1 MLKQI
6 GLLCGVVAGPLFML
20 VLLIQGAVRDGY
32 DPIRHAGSSLEL
44 GSRLGWIQQA
54 NFLLAGV
61 LVIVFALALPGAL
74 RERGRQPAWGS
85 LLVALWGAGLI
96 GAGVFL
102 DDPVSGYPP
111 GTPALTV
118 PPTLHG
124 DLHGKISLVGFLAL
138 AVACFVF
145 TRRFAGWGEGRWALY
160 SALSG
165 ILFSIGFVLFVAA
178 SLQVNGLVEV
188 GGLIQRLTVGIGW
201 LWLMLLAIHFIRMP
215 GGLQRVG
222 GNRAARQQP

>member
-1 MLKQI
+1 MVKRI
-6 GLLCGVVAGPLFML
+6 GLLCGAVAGPLFML

-54 NFLLAGV
+54 NFILAGL
-61 LVIVFALALPGAL
+61 LVIVFASALPGAL
-74 RERGRQPAWGS
+74 REHGRRSVWGS
-85 LLVALWGAGLI
+85 LLVALWGVGLV

-118 PPTLHG
+118 PPTPHG

-138 AVACFVF
+138 AVAYFVF
-145 TRRFAGWGEGRWALY
+145 ARRFAGWGERRWARY
-160 SALSG
+160 SAVSG
-165 ILFSIGFVLFVAA
+165 ILFPIGFVLFVAA

-188 GGLIQRLTVGIGW
+188 GGLLQRLTVGIGW
-201 LWLMLLAIHFIRMP
+201 LWLTLLAIHLIRMP
-215 GGLQRVG
+215 GGLLRAG
-222 GNRAARQQP
+222 SDRAARQQP

>member
-1 MLKQI
+1 MFKQI
-6 GLLCGVVAGPLFML
+6 GLLCGAVAGPLFML
-20 VLLIQGAVRDGY
+20 VLLIQGAARDGY

-54 NFLLAGV
+54 NFILAGL
-61 LVIVFALALPGAL
+61 LVILFASALPGAL
-74 RERGRQPAWGS
+74 RERGRQSAWGS
-85 LLVALWGAGLI
+85 LLVALWGVGLI

-102 DDPVSGYPP
+102 DDPISGYPP
-111 GTPALTV
+111 GTPVLTV
-118 PPTLHG
+118 PSTPHG

-145 TRRFAGWGEGRWALY
+145 ARRFAGWAEGRWALY

-178 SLQVNGLVEV
+178 SLQVSGLVEV

-201 LWLMLLAIHFIRMP
+201 LWLTLLAIHLIRMP
-215 GGLQRVG
+215 GGLLRVG
-222 GNRAARQQP
+222 VDRAAREQP